1 MDGDNFGQG
10 CFGLDSDR
18 HSPRRHTT
26 RRLRP
31 VMRGAARASAT
42 NNRLTG
48 AAPVSCRQP
57 LAPAAGTLAA
67 DRRLG
72 TMPSP
77 WPRPAERATYS
88 VVGLRRSELLKA
100 PKLFRRGRR
109 MIHRPRTRR
118 QVFLANHARKLS
130 RELVR
135 RCSACRLAATSSPLC
150 QQFGERRPI
159 ECRWRHQT
167 NRVGDDIALDRVV
180 KRVVPRERR
189 RRIDLD
195 QVRLEVFVDEA
206 AQTTT
211 LRMGLLVAGRGPAY
225 MS

>member
-1 MDGDNFGQG
+1 MLPG
-10 CFGLDSDR
+10 
-18 HSPRRHTT
+18 RRD
-26 RRLRP
+26 
-31 VMRGAARASAT
+31 SAT
-42 NNRLTG
+42 NRLTR
-48 AAPVSCRQP
+48 AAPVSCRQA

-67 DRRLG
+67 DRLG

-77 WPRPAERATYS
+77 WPCSAERAAYS

-109 MIHRPRTRR
+109 MIHRPRTSR
-118 QVFLANHARKLS
+118 QVFLANDARKLS

-135 RCSACRLAATSSPLC
+135 RCSACRLAAATSSPLC
-150 QQFGERRPI
+150 QQFGERRPVK
-159 ECRWRHQT
+159 CRWRHQT

-195 QVRLEVFVDEA
+195 QVRLEVFVDETA
-206 AQTTT
+206 ANNH
-211 LRMGLLVAGRGPAY
+211 A
-225 MS
+225 